1 MSHQMTSIQ
10 QDKAIKYTPSPFK
23 PSVPLKAP
31 TTKESALANSSP
43 NLSATD
49 LLKLEL
55 LGSFKKYVA
64 LMFKAQHGRSFVMAW
79 HHERIINVL
88 EQVIDG
94 RITKLII
101 NMPPRY
107 SKTELAIK
115 QFISYGYALN
125 PQCNFLHL
133 SYSDLLVNDN
143 SEHIRTIM
151 RMPIYKELFP
161 ESALMKES
169 GSAERWKTKNN
180 GEFYGVSTQG
190 QVTGFGAGRVESA
203 ESQYT
208 DQWLLSLDD
217 DFLKKLGSIEA
228 YSNVFSGAVLIDDP
242 IKPLDAQSDTI
253 RNRVNQNF
261 ELTIRNRVNSRN
273 TPIIIIMQR
282 VHEMDLCGYLLDIE
296 PDEWTVLTIPA
307 ILEHP
312 ETGKEYALWP
322 FKHTLEELYKIRRAD
337 ALIFDTQYLQEPTP
351 KEGLMYE
358 EFGVYTTIPN
368 DTRWNKKYS
377 YTDTADTGSDFL
389 CSIIFVMGE
398 EYNYVIDVIYT
409 TEPME
414 VTEPLL
420 AKAHTE
426 NRVSEARIES
436 NNGGRGFARAVQR
449 IMRTSYQNFFTK
461 VTWFFQTQNKQARIY
476 TNSASVNNVTLF
488 PVGWDRKWPAFY
500 NAVTRYRKD
509 NKKSSK
515 FDDAV
520 DALTGT
526 YEMRE
531 SVSKKRK
538 IRIVN
543 R

>member
-1 MSHQMTSIQ
+1 MSLQTRST
-10 QDKAIKYTPSPFK
+10 KYEPQASPMR
-23 PSVPLKAP
+23 PKAP
-31 TTKESALANSSP
+31 GRAPASKETSMSLATP

-49 LLKLEL
+49 LLRLEL

-79 HHERIINVL
+79 HHERIIEVL
-88 EQVIDG
+88 EDVIDG
-94 RITKLII
+94 KITKLII

-151 RMPIYKELFP
+151 RLPIYKELFP
-161 ESALMKES
+161 ESRLLKET
-169 GSAERWKTKNN
+169 GSAERWKTKDK

-190 QVTGFGAGRVESA
+190 QVTGFGAGRVESS
-203 ESQYT
+203 ETQYT
-208 DQWLLSLDD
+208 DQWLQSLDD
-217 DFLKKLGSIEA
+217 EFLKRLGTIEA

-296 PDEWTVLTIPA
+296 PEEWTVLTIPA

-312 ETGKEYALWP
+312 ETNREYALWP

-337 ALIFDTQYLQEPTP
+337 PLIFDTQYMQEPTP

-358 EFGVYTTIPN
+358 PFGVYDVIPHN
-368 DTRWNKKYS
+368 PKWNKVYS
-377 YTDTADTGSDFL
+377 YTDTADTGSDYL
-389 CSIIFVMGE
+389 CSILFVMGE

-409 TEPME
+409 LDPME

-420 AKAHTE
+420 AEVHTKH
-426 NRVSEARIES
+426 RVAEARIES

-449 IMRTSYQNFFTK
+449 IMRTAYHNFATK
-461 VTWFFQTQNKQARIY
+461 VTWFYQTQNKQVRIF

-488 PVGWDRKWPAFY
+488 PIGWEKKWPEFY
-500 NAVTRYRKD
+500 NAVTKYRKD
-509 NKKSSK
+509 NKRASK
-515 FDDAV
+515 LDDAV
-520 DALTGT
+520 DCLTGT
-526 YEMRE
+526 FEMRDVA
-531 SVSKKRK
+531 SRKRK
-538 IRIVN
+538 IRVVN